1 MINIL
6 KEIERCLMTS
16 QIGSMTVDC
25 SAKMEIEAAEETVRF
40 LMDRSLKREVAKEEY
55 YIQRKSL

>member
-25 SAKMEIEAAEETVRF
+25 RAKMEIEAAEETVRF